1 MRETKTPHTADNLIK
16 EIYTTKFVFKG
27 MDVIT
32 ANQENLQNA
41 KPGSPKIHSQEK
53 SKMIQYSH
61 KVERNTSTKTTKGM
75 KKMQTEKLIVA
86 SPRTNTIYL
95 SETSAR
101 DVRNPNI
108 PEARELF
115 LHFLELLPTAE
126 VVCLSDKDFIDMFQ
140 EANIQSLKNMQAKN
154 VLSID
159 NPERPIMHFE
169 KIA

>member
-1 MRETKTPHTADNLIK
+1 
-16 EIYTTKFVFKG
+16 
-27 MDVIT
+27 
-32 ANQENLQNA
+32 
-41 KPGSPKIHSQEK
+41 
-53 SKMIQYSH
+53 MIQYSH